1 MAYDEALAARIRT
14 VLADVP
20 VVEKKAFGGLAFLV
34 GGNMAISASGQG
46 GAMVRCDPAATASL
60 LEPGVTRMEMRGKQL
75 DGWLH
80 LADSAVAADADLAR
94 WAGVGVAYAR
104 SLPPK

>member
-1 MAYDEALAARIRT
+1 
-14 VLADVP
+14 
-20 VVEKKAFGGLAFLV
+20 
-34 GGNMAISASGQG
+34 
-46 GAMVRCDPAATASL
+46 
-60 LEPGVTRMEMRGKQL
+60 MEMRGKQL
-75 DGWLH
+75 NGWLH